1 MRRKQRA
8 IVLTAILV
16 KSQLSQNQKNFS
28 EYQGEEI
35 KDMQFLSSI
44 NILALEIFTQG
55 QYENLSKYQ

>member
-8 IVLTAILV
+8 IVLTGILV